1 MKVAWLADLSNTDG
15 SGIGGAEMTAAEFAQ
30 AAPKGVQVVYV
41 PKTELELARDCDVA
55 CVFNC
60 ALYPPETK
68 SALSGRRVVRYWN
81 DVAPHGDEA
90 LTRWLVGNATNVFT
104 SPLHADR
111 FPWFNGSRPDFHL
124 IPPPVDLKPF
134 VEARERSQG
143 RAGAV
148 SVAPWRGWGK
158 NPYLT
163 QQWAA
168 QTGTRVDYFGGGQL
182 APPGSQQVPYDQMPD
197 LLARYRTFVYL
208 PSAIEPFCR
217 VAAEAYAA
225 GCEVV
230 VNNLV
235 GARHY
240 LNEENIGLVDTS
252 REAFWKLVA
261 R

>member
-15 SGIGGAEMTAAEFAQ
+15 SGIGGAEMTAAEFAA
-30 AAPKGVQVVYV
+30 AAPKGVQIVYV
-41 PKTELELARDCDVA
+41 PKDRLELARDCDVA
-55 CVFNC
+55 CVFNV

-68 SALSGRRVVRYWN
+68 SALSGRRVVRYFN
-81 DVAPHGDEA
+81 DVAKHGDA
-90 LTRWLVGNATNVFT
+90 GLTRWLVGNATCVFT

-111 FPWFNGSRPDFHL
+111 FPWFNGNRPGFHL

-134 VEARERSQG
+134 VEARKRSQG
-143 RAGAV
+143 RSGAC

-158 NPYLT
+158 NPWLT
-163 QQWAA
+163 QQWAREN
-168 QTGTRVDYFGGGQL
+168 GPVDFFGGGQL
-182 APPGSQQVPYDQMPD
+182 APPGSVPVPYEQMPD
-197 LLARYRTFVYL
+197 LLARYKTFVYL
-208 PSAIEPFCR
+208 PSALEPFCR

-240 LNEENIGLVDTS
+240 LSEERIGEVDSS
-252 REAFWKLVA
+252 RETFWKLVT
-261 R
+261 RG